1 MGMTWKST
9 CSIGWEYFI
18 VCEDMGSSPMC
29 DISVLVDLFLFLK
42 LYMVVLGDNMIVNV
56 CELAWNMNWLGGLAL
71 IWHS

>member
-1 MGMTWKST
+1 
-9 CSIGWEYFI
+9 

-56 CELAWNMNWLGGLAL
+56 CELA
-71 IWHS
+71 